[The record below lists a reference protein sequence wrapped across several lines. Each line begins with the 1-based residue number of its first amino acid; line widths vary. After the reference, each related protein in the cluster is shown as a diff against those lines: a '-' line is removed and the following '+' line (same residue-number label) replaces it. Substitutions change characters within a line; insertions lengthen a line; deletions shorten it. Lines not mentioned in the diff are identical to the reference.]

1 MLYSNI
7 LFKEDLVVNA
17 APNINSLIYL
27 TPKKPCQTNHNANF
41 VALQIYII
49 RIVNENMFFLSHLIS
64 LPTEIKQPG

>member
-7 LFKEDLVVNA
+7 LFKEDLVVNIKNA

-27 TPKKPCQTNHNANF
+27 TPKKPCQTNYNANF

-49 RIVNENMFFLSHLIS
+49 RIINENMFLLSHLIS
-64 LPTEIKQPG
+64 LPYRD